1 VEEVGLW
8 EVLEGLVGGK
18 EWKMMF
24 DRLGL
29 QGVGFFFL
37 YRWWSG
43 MKRER
48 FALVATKA
56 RLFPVLSMQHLDVCN
71 DMARLT

>member
-1 VEEVGLW
+1 
-8 EVLEGLVGGK
+8 
-18 EWKMMF
+18 MMF